1 MTTIKITG
9 FAGSLREGS
18 FNRKLL
24 ERAAVGAREA
34 GAEVDL
40 VDLRDFEVPIYHGD
54 LEAENGLPA
63 GVLAF
68 KDRLR
73 EADGLLI
80 ASPEYN
86 SSVAPVLKNMIDWA
100 SRPSS
105 KDAPDPCLAG
115 KVAGLMASSPG
126 RLGGIRGLS
135 HLRDILL
142 NVGIQVTSKQ
152 YALPGAH
159 ESFEADGSLSV
170 EHIDQSVLEVGHE
183 VVRMAGALRTAS

>member
-1 MTTIKITG
+1 MSTIRIAG
-9 FAGSLREGS
+9 FAGSLREAS
-18 FNRKLL
+18 FNRRLL
-24 ERAAVGAREA
+24 ERAAVGAAEA

-40 VDLRDFEVPIYHGD
+40 IDLRDFDVPIYHGD
-54 LEAENGLPA
+54 LEAENGLPS

-73 EADGLLI
+73 GADGLLI

-100 SRPSS
+100 SRPTS
-105 KDAPDPCLAG
+105 KDDPDPCLTG
-115 KVAGLMASSPG
+115 KVAGLLASSPG

-159 ESFEADGSLSV
+159 ESFEADGRLSV
-170 EHIDQSVLEVGHE
+170 DHIDQSVLEVGRE
-183 VVRMAGALRTAS
+183 VVRMAKALRTAS